1 MNLYYPQI
9 TQEKLGRDF
18 FKKKNHEQE
27 WTGKAEIIKEEI
39 PGSKRSMCGYV
50 LTYSTI

>member
-18 FKKKNHEQE
+18 FKKKN
-27 WTGKAEIIKEEI
+27 TMNRNG
-39 PGSKRSMCGYV
+39 PGRQKLSRKKSLAVSEACVAMF
-50 LTYSTI
+50 